1 MTRQEREANPGESF
15 DGGYHLHAEEKHRQR
30 VAKNPERV
38 AKNPERIAYAK
49 RQLEL
54 HNIEYALKNEA
65 TGHFHCRRKS
75 DDALIQFYAG
85 TGKIVGYDSLRGI
98 HNLIKI
104 CEE

>member
-15 DGGYHLHAEEKHRQR
+15 DGGYHLYAEEKHRQR
-30 VAKNPERV
+30 VAKNS
-38 AKNPERIAYAK
+38 ERIAYAK
-49 RQLEL
+49 HQLEL
-54 HNIEYALKNEA
+54 HNIEYSLKNEA

-75 DDALIQFYAG
+75 DDALVQFYAG

-104 CEE
+104 CEGIE

>member
-30 VAKNPERV
+30 VAKNPEC
-38 AKNPERIAYAK
+38 IAYAK

-75 DDALIQFYAG
+75 DDALVQFYAG

-104 CEE
+104 CEG

>member
-1 MTRQEREANPGESF
+1 MTRQEREANPSESF
-15 DGGYHLHAEEKHRQR
+15 DGGYHLYAEEKHRQ
-30 VAKNPERV
+30 RV

-54 HNIEYALKNEA
+54 HSIEYSLKNEA

-75 DDALIQFYAG
+75 DDALVQFYAG

-98 HNLIKI
+98 HSLIKI
-104 CEE
+104 CEGQR